1 MGHLRYFLGVSKK
14 LRRKQKLTSAV
25 SLHAAASSIFV
36 CVCVC
41 EFPAQNGEWFKNV
54 RTSIQSLTEA
64 RLPYPTQTGGHRV
77 CIKRIGDPAPRLLT
91 NRGRE
96 NHVWHFSASPL
107 RLASDCGGIDNS
119 EIQGLASPW
128 DTIPI
133 QAQDATQQRGAAT
146 TRREANLRAKGVTN
160 HTTGTRTSKLP
171 DSNPHAT
178 QSTRKHT
185 NKVQS

>member
-1 MGHLRYFLGVSKK
+1 VGHLRYFLGVSKK

-77 CIKRIGDPAPRLLT
+77 CIKRIGDPAP
-91 NRGRE
+91 
-96 NHVWHFSASPL
+96 
-107 RLASDCGGIDNS
+107 
-119 EIQGLASPW
+119 
-128 DTIPI
+128 
-133 QAQDATQQRGAAT
+133 
-146 TRREANLRAKGVTN
+146 
-160 HTTGTRTSKLP
+160 
-171 DSNPHAT
+171 
-178 QSTRKHT
+178 
-185 NKVQS
+185 